1 MLAPE
6 IAPRLAGME
15 RADSVAFDFHKWAQ
29 VPYDAGFILVRD
41 GALHYDTFASP
52 AAYLKRGTRGLA
64 AGSPWPCDFGPD
76 LSRGFRALKTWFT
89 IKVYGAEKLG
99 AVIAHTC
106 ELGQYMQQR
115 IKEMPELELL
125 APVSLN
131 IVCFRYHCADA
142 DQVNSDIVVALQES
156 GIAVPSTTTINGR
169 LAIRAAI
176 VNHRTSTNDIDAL
189 LKATI
194 AFGDKIIKDKQHI
207 DTSVPPVES
216 HFGQQPLMGLAKIMR
231 LIFSG
236 IDLAPLG
243 QQLVARAQKES
254 GSVDANAFMDLFTI
268 LLLRGDRELAMD
280 MQAQALKLQQ
290 IYTPPTAAGQTAIR
304 VLAIMGAGDLMAN
317 TPIEL
322 LLENSDVALDL
333 LYLSPDLPLPVS
345 VPDHD
350 VLFVAIGESEEN
362 IPLLQELDSAIKS
375 WPRPVLNMPGKIALL
390 SRDSACA
397 LLKAVP
403 GVVMPD
409 TVRIARQT
417 LEQIGREELT
427 LTSVLADGKFPVI
440 VRPVDSHAGKGLDKL
455 DNSAAIAG
463 YLGTVAQD
471 EFYISRFVDYR
482 REDGLF
488 RKYRIVLIEGHP
500 FVCHMGISSHWMI
513 HYLNAGM
520 IESAE
525 KRAEEESFMANF
537 DEEFARRHKGAF
549 GAIYER
555 IGLDYLG
562 IDCGETADGSLLIF
576 EVDSN
581 MIVHAL
587 DPVDIFPYKQPQM
600 RKVFAAF
607 REMLDNAIKR
617 GL

>member
-1 MLAPE
+1 M
-6 IAPRLAGME
+6 
-15 RADSVAFDFHKWAQ
+15 
-29 VPYDAGFILVRD
+29 
-41 GALHYDTFASP
+41 
-52 AAYLKRGTRGLA
+52 
-64 AGSPWPCDFGPD
+64 
-76 LSRGFRALKTWFT
+76 
-89 IKVYGAEKLG
+89 
-99 AVIAHTC
+99 
-106 ELGQYMQQR
+106 
-115 IKEMPELELL
+115 
-125 APVSLN
+125 
-131 IVCFRYHCADA
+131 
-142 DQVNSDIVVALQES
+142 
-156 GIAVPSTTTINGR
+156 
-169 LAIRAAI
+169 
-176 VNHRTSTNDIDAL
+176 
-189 LKATI
+189 
-194 AFGDKIIKDKQHI
+194 
-207 DTSVPPVES
+207 
-216 HFGQQPLMGLAKIMR
+216 
-231 LIFSG
+231 
-236 IDLAPLG
+236 
-243 QQLVARAQKES
+243 
-254 GSVDANAFMDLFTI
+254 
-268 LLLRGDRELAMD
+268 
-280 MQAQALKLQQ
+280 
-290 IYTPPTAAGQTAIR
+290 
-304 VLAIMGAGDLMAN
+304 
-317 TPIEL
+317 
-322 LLENSDVALDL
+322 
-333 LYLSPDLPLPVS
+333 
-345 VPDHD
+345 
-350 VLFVAIGESEEN
+350 
-362 IPLLQELDSAIKS
+362 LQELDSAIKS

-520 IESAE
+520 IES
-525 KRAEEESFMANF
+525 
-537 DEEFARRHKGAF
+537 
-549 GAIYER
+549 
-555 IGLDYLG
+555 
-562 IDCGETADGSLLIF
+562 
-576 EVDSN
+576 N